1 MSDIQQSKILCQKK
15 KFSKLQKKL
24 FRCIYEVH
32 IQARAAIT
40 IFKKKSKKFPNL
52 IPISLHTYPIINTK
66 KQIVIGAFEP

>member
-1 MSDIQQSKILCQKK
+1 MPKKSFQNYKK
-15 KFSKLQKKL
+15 KSFC
-24 FRCIYEVH
+24 CIYEVH

-52 IPISLHTYPIINTK
+52 IPIILHTYPIINTK